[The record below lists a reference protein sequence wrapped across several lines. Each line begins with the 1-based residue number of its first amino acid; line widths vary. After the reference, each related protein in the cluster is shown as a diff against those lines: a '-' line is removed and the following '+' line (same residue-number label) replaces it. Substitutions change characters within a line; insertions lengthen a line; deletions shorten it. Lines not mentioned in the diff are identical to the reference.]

1 LIAILLTLVS
11 NLSYCQYP
19 IVKKLG
25 NDSVVVMTLKQA
37 ITINSTFQSNQNT
50 IDSLK
55 TFVYIK
61 DSIINKEKTT
71 YDSLYTVTN
80 QYRTRYDER
89 LNMRIPIAKDNS
101 GWEFAQKMVLVG
113 VIVLQF
119 FTIKR

>member
-1 LIAILLTLVS
+1 MIVILVTLVS

-19 IVKKLG
+19 IVKKIG

-37 ITINSTFQSNQNT
+37 NTINDKFQSNQTT

-55 TFVYIK
+55 TYVYIK
-61 DSIINKEKTT
+61 DSIINKDKIT
-71 YDSLYTVTN
+71 YDSLHTVTN
-80 QYRTRYDER
+80 QYRARYDER

-101 GWEFAQKMVLVG
+101 GWEFTQKMVLIG